1 MKTGIDIAI
10 AKELKTIKDMI
21 QSNKKSL
28 NDYTDLRDDKNETD
42 NTDSQIATCE
52 LSEELDERITDV
64 EVAICE
70 LSEIL
75 EGGV

>member
-1 MKTGIDIAI
+1 MLKGIDIEI
-10 AKELKTIKDMI
+10 AKELKTIKDMV
-21 QSNKKSL
+21 QSSKKSL
-28 NDYTDLRDDKNETD
+28 NNYTDMRDDKNESD